1 MWFLAQKIF
10 SAKSIKKWLKNGHKM
25 LSRPKKEKNLVF
37 GPENFFSQ
45 IGQKMAKSCFLG
57 PKRVENVFFG
67 QKMAKWRKD
76 VFYAQ
81 KE

>member
-1 MWFLAQKIF
+1 MMKSCFLG
-10 SAKSIKKWLKNGHKM
+10 LK
-25 LSRPKKEKNLVF
+25 RFQIVVF

-67 QKMAKWRKD
+67 QKMAKWQKD